1 MHKCR
6 GIRSVGTLMRKTVR
20 TVLFL
25 ALFAATASA
34 SAAFASGSSNLQYIT
49 SLKTFTE
56 TLQNAAKY
64 IAIAAFFAAGVA
76 IMIGGELT
84 GWVKNMVAACVVV
97 GTIAGAEA
105 IYNAFFQTTGAT
117 IDVISAAIKA
127 NAILDPVLI
136 SGTAALD
143 CAALRRVIRN
153 RKKNK

>member
-1 MHKCR
+1 
-6 GIRSVGTLMRKTVR
+6 MRKTVR
-20 TVLFL
+20 TVLFG
-25 ALFAATASA
+25 AFFAATASA
-34 SAAFASGSSNLQYIT
+34 SAAFASSPSNLQYIT

-56 TLQNAAKY
+56 TLQGAAKY

-105 IYNAFFQTTGAT
+105 IYTAFFQTTGAT
-117 IDVISAAIKA
+117 IDVISAVAKA
-127 NAILDPVLI
+127 NTILDPVLI

-143 CAALRRVIRN
+143 CAALRKVFEDK
-153 RKKNK
+153 RKRK